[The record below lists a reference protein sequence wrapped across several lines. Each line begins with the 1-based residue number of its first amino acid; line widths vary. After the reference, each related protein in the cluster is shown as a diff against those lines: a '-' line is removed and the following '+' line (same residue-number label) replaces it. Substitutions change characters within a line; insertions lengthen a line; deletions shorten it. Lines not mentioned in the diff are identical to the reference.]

1 MTPPAGSEHRA
12 IDLWVNVNMGAGIPA
27 EFLKRVK
34 EDYFKGG
41 DDFFKSLTI
50 EETLAQMDEAGVE
63 KAVLSTSVKNPEPTV
78 LEFVEQRPDR
88 FSLAAY
94 VRPQKLMRELWRLED
109 LVNEYPVV
117 MARVVPFDLD
127 LAPSDA
133 LYYPLYAKCVEL
145 DLPLSINTGLP
156 GPPVPGECQDPIHL
170 DRICYRFPD
179 LRLCMAHGADPW
191 WGTAM
196 RLLIKYQ
203 NLRIMTSA
211 YSPKHFPA
219 EFVHFMNTRGQD
231 KVMYASDHPVLPMKR
246 VIAEAEQLDLREG
259 VLDKFLRANA
269 EEFFFRER
277 RPPRG

>member
-1 MTPPAGSEHRA
+1 MTDHRA

-27 EFLKRVK
+27 QYLQRVK

-41 DDFFKSLTI
+41 DDFFRSLTI
-50 EETLAQMDEAGVE
+50 DETLEQMDEAGVE
-63 KAVLSTSVKNPEPTV
+63 KAVLSTSVRRPEETV
-78 LEFVEQRPDR
+78 LEFCRERPDR

-94 VRPQKLMRELWRLED
+94 VRPTKGMKELWALED
-109 LVNEYPVV
+109 LLADHPVV
-117 MARVVPFDLD
+117 MARVVPFDFD
-127 LAPSDA
+127 VPPSDA
-133 LYYPLYAKCVEL
+133 IYYPLYAKCVEL
-145 DLPLSINTGLP
+145 DLPLSVNTGLP

-170 DRICYRFPD
+170 DRVCYRFPM

-196 RLLIKYQ
+196 RLMIKYQ
-203 NLRIMTSA
+203 NLAIMTSA
-211 YSPKHFPA
+211 YSPRHFPD

-246 VIAEAEQLDLREG
+246 CIDEAEQLDLREG

-269 EEFFFRER
+269 ERFFFSER
-277 RPPRG
+277 KPPRG

>member
-1 MTPPAGSEHRA
+1 MTTDHRA
-12 IDLWVNVNMGAGIPA
+12 IDLWINVNMGEGIPP
-27 EFLKRVK
+27 EFLQRVK
-34 EDYFKGG
+34 DDYFKGG

-50 EETLAQMDEAGVE
+50 DECLAQMDEAGVD
-63 KAVLSTSVKNPEPTV
+63 KAVLSTSVKNPEPSV
-78 LEFVEQRPDR
+78 LEFVTERPDR

-94 VRPQKLMRELWRLED
+94 VRPQKLMRELWLLED
-109 LVNEYPVV
+109 LVQEHPVV

-127 LAPSDA
+127 LPPSDA

-170 DRICYRFPD
+170 DRICYRFPE

-196 RLLIKYQ
+196 RLLLKYP
-203 NLRIMTSA
+203 NLAIMTSA

-246 VIAEAEQLDLREG
+246 CIGEAEQLDLREG
-259 VLDKFLRANA
+259 VLDKFLRTNA
-269 EEFFFRER
+269 EAFFFRER